1 MIYFSDASGTLT
13 RCVPEQVYQ
22 GSAEGNR
29 LFLVA
34 PFAQNAE
41 VYAAFRLPDGSS
53 TERFRL
59 EHTGLI
65 GGIAGAGGAGVYG
78 WRCALPAC
86 VTEQYGSVTVQFFRF
101 VAGEELSVFAAQ
113 FTVER
118 GVQPQLPAAP
128 GADVY
133 REIVAALAAIG
144 ADLRN
149 GFFAARAIFAW
160 NAAYAYGANEIAY
173 YPTGEHGALVRSLH
187 ADNTQP
193 PYTADG
199 ALNSAH
205 WAEELNFAA
214 VSEQY
219 LGAVQAEADRAEE
232 AADRAQLLAERLASV
247 LDKDVLLVDELP
259 ASPQEDA
266 LYLLAGEGD
275 ALFELWIYDGEW
287 VSFGGADIVL
297 NTTGFHSGTLT
308 QGGWSGGRQTVA
320 VADIAAEDAVYA
332 VPEDGYAAAYLAAGI
347 RAAEC
352 ADGGVVFTCKSPPS
366 QDIRVSLAV
375 TKRQDAPRVSVEGYY
390 TKEEADSALS
400 AEATARSQADLALG
414 GRIDSLLSGGTPVA
428 RATNAD
434 AATTATNAT
443 NAASADT
450 ATKASQDGNGND
462 IAATYAT
469 KAELA
474 AVEENSERFR
484 EDGAYPDLV
493 AGTANFAL
501 QADQAGR
508 ATSAASAD
516 YAEVAFHAD
525 AADTATSADNAAH
538 ADSADTATTA
548 TTAANATHAA
558 SADNAA
564 HADSADTATTATNA
578 AHAASADTATKA
590 TQDGNGNDIAA
601 TYATKT
607 ELSGA
612 GGGNFDGNGT
622 YPNLSVGQATHAASA
637 DNAAHADSADTATTA
652 TNAAHADSADTATT
666 ATNATH
672 AASADNAAH
681 ADSADTATTATSA
694 ASAVKATQDGSGND
708 IAATYVKQSD
718 VQLSLQQLQNGTI
731 VVGRAT
737 GDASGNDIAATYAT
751 KAELGSA
758 GGGSFNASG
767 SYPDLVAGTANF
779 ALQADQAV
787 YASSAGS
794 AEFAEIAFQADAAT
808 SDGLGNNIAE
818 TYATKAELAAAAVSA
833 ASVPAAVSA
842 ASAPAAASASVPGS
856 AVGKASLSAEGDTAG
871 ALCRHDLLVCGGEIA
886 LTATIFSRDA
896 SPFGTAQALL
906 RYLGGAGYRVAE
918 GPSPLP
924 AAGCC
929 GGATVY
935 GIGAHAAFPQ
945 SLGILCGG
953 AGQEPAAAHLAADG
967 LTVTDHVTE
976 M

>member
-53 TERFRL
+53 TERYRL
-59 EHTGLI
+59 EHAGLI
-65 GGIAGAGGAGVYG
+65 GGIAGAGGTGVYG

-400 AEATARSQADLALG
+400 AEASARSQADLALG

-434 AATTATNAT
+434 AATTAT
-443 NAASADT
+443 
-450 ATKASQDGNGND
+450 
-462 IAATYAT
+462 
-469 KAELA
+469 
-474 AVEENSERFR
+474 
-484 EDGAYPDLV
+484 
-493 AGTANFAL
+493 
-501 QADQAGR
+501 
-508 ATSAASAD
+508 
-516 YAEVAFHAD
+516 
-525 AADTATSADNAAH
+525 
-538 ADSADTATTA
+538 
-548 TTAANATHAA
+548 
-558 SADNAA
+558 
-564 HADSADTATTATNA
+564 TATNA

-601 TYATKT
+601 TYATKA

-637 DNAAHADSADTATTA
+637 D
-652 TNAAHADSADTATT
+652 NAAHADSADTATT

-751 KAELGSA
+751 KEEVQGA

-833 ASVPAAVSA
+833 ASAPAAVSAASVPAAVSA
-842 ASAPAAASASVPGS
+842 ASVPAAASASVPGS

-871 ALCRHDLLVCGGEIA
+871 ALCRHDLLVCGGEAA
-886 LTATIFSRDA
+886 LTATVFSRDA

-976 M
+976 I

>member
-400 AEATARSQADLALG
+400 AEASARSQADLALG

-434 AATTATNAT
+434 AATTATTATNAT
-443 NAASADT
+443 HAASADT
-450 ATKASQDGNGND
+450 ATKASQDASGND

-469 KAELA
+469 KA
-474 AVEENSERFR
+474 
-484 EDGAYPDLV
+484 
-493 AGTANFAL
+493 
-501 QADQAGR
+501 
-508 ATSAASAD
+508 
-516 YAEVAFHAD
+516 
-525 AADTATSADNAAH
+525 
-538 ADSADTATTA
+538 
-548 TTAANATHAA
+548 
-558 SADNAA
+558 
-564 HADSADTATTATNA
+564 
-578 AHAASADTATKA
+578 
-590 TQDGNGNDIAA
+590 
-601 TYATKT
+601 

-637 DNAAHADSADTATTA
+637 DNAT
-652 TNAAHADSADTATT
+652 HADSADTATT

-694 ASAVKATQDGSGND
+694 ASAVKASQDGSGND

-751 KAELGSA
+751 KEEVQGA

-833 ASVPAAVSA
+833 ASAPAAVSAASVPAAVSAASAPAAVSA

-871 ALCRHDLLVCGGEIA
+871 ALCRHDLLVCGGEAA
-886 LTATIFSRDA
+886 LTVTIFSRDA

-929 GGATVY
+929 GGAIVY

>member
-53 TERFRL
+53 TERYRL

-101 VAGEELSVFAAQ
+101 VAGAELSVFAAQ

-133 REIVAALAAIG
+133 REIVDALAAIG

-400 AEATARSQADLALG
+400 AEASARSQADLALG

-434 AATTATNAT
+434 AATTATTATNAT
-443 NAASADT
+443 HAASADT
-450 ATKASQDGNGND
+450 ATKASQDASGND

-469 KAELA
+469 KA
-474 AVEENSERFR
+474 
-484 EDGAYPDLV
+484 
-493 AGTANFAL
+493 
-501 QADQAGR
+501 
-508 ATSAASAD
+508 
-516 YAEVAFHAD
+516 
-525 AADTATSADNAAH
+525 
-538 ADSADTATTA
+538 
-548 TTAANATHAA
+548 
-558 SADNAA
+558 
-564 HADSADTATTATNA
+564 
-578 AHAASADTATKA
+578 
-590 TQDGNGNDIAA
+590 
-601 TYATKT
+601 

-666 ATNATH
+666 AT
-672 AASADNAAH
+672 
-681 ADSADTATTATSA
+681 SA
-694 ASAVKATQDGSGND
+694 ASAVKASQDGSGND

-833 ASVPAAVSA
+833 ASAPAAVSAASVPAAVSA
-842 ASAPAAASASVPGS
+842 ASVPAAASASVPGS

-871 ALCRHDLLVCGGEIA
+871 ALCRHDLLVCGGEAA
-886 LTATIFSRDA
+886 LTATVFSRDA

-976 M
+976 I

>member
-59 EHTGLI
+59 EHAGLI
-65 GGIAGAGGAGVYG
+65 GGIAGAGGTGVYG

-133 REIVAALAAIG
+133 REIVDALAAIG

-400 AEATARSQADLALG
+400 AEASARSQADLALG

-434 AATTATNAT
+434 A
-443 NAASADT
+443 
-450 ATKASQDGNGND
+450 
-462 IAATYAT
+462 
-469 KAELA
+469 
-474 AVEENSERFR
+474 
-484 EDGAYPDLV
+484 
-493 AGTANFAL
+493 
-501 QADQAGR
+501 
-508 ATSAASAD
+508 
-516 YAEVAFHAD
+516 
-525 AADTATSADNAAH
+525 
-538 ADSADTATTA
+538 
-548 TTAANATHAA
+548 
-558 SADNAA
+558 
-564 HADSADTATTATNA
+564 
-578 AHAASADTATKA
+578 
-590 TQDGNGNDIAA
+590 
-601 TYATKT
+601 
-607 ELSGA
+607 
-612 GGGNFDGNGT
+612 
-622 YPNLSVGQATHAASA
+622 
-637 DNAAHADSADTATTA
+637 
-652 TNAAHADSADTATT
+652 
-666 ATNATH
+666 
-672 AASADNAAH
+672 
-681 ADSADTATTATSA
+681 ATTATSA

-818 TYATKAELAAAAVSA
+818 TYATKEELAAAAVSA

-842 ASAPAAASASVPGS
+842 ASVPAAASASVPGS
-856 AVGKASLSAEGDTAG
+856 AVGKDSLFAEGDTAG
-871 ALCRHDLLVCGGEIA
+871 ALCRHDLLVCGGETA

-918 GPSPLP
+918 GASPLP

-929 GGATVY
+929 GGAIVY

>member
-133 REIVAALAAIG
+133 REIVDALAAIG

-259 ASPQEDA
+259 ASPQEDT

-320 VADIAAEDAVYA
+320 VVDIAAEDAVYA

-400 AEATARSQADLALG
+400 AEASARSQADLALG

-428 RATNAD
+428 RAT
-434 AATTATNAT
+434 
-443 NAASADT
+443 S
-450 ATKASQDGNGND
+450 
-462 IAATYAT
+462 
-469 KAELA
+469 
-474 AVEENSERFR
+474 
-484 EDGAYPDLV
+484 
-493 AGTANFAL
+493 
-501 QADQAGR
+501 
-508 ATSAASAD
+508 
-516 YAEVAFHAD
+516 
-525 AADTATSADNAAH
+525 
-538 ADSADTATTA
+538 
-548 TTAANATHAA
+548 AA

-564 HADSADTATTATNA
+564 HADSADTATTAANA
-578 AHAASADTATKA
+578 THAASADTATKA
-590 TQDGNGNDIAA
+590 
-601 TYATKT
+601 
-607 ELSGA
+607 S
-612 GGGNFDGNGT
+612 
-622 YPNLSVGQATHAASA
+622 
-637 DNAAHADSADTATTA
+637 
-652 TNAAHADSADTATT
+652 
-666 ATNATH
+666 
-672 AASADNAAH
+672 
-681 ADSADTATTATSA
+681 
-694 ASAVKATQDGSGND
+694 QDGSGND

-751 KAELGSA
+751 KEEVQGA

-833 ASVPAAVSA
+833 ASAPAAVSA
-842 ASAPAAASASVPGS
+842 ASVPAAASAPADVSAPAAASASVPGS
-856 AVGKASLSAEGDTAG
+856 AVGKASLSAEGDTAK
-871 ALCRHDLLVCGGEIA
+871 ALCRHDLLVCGGEAA
-886 LTATIFSRDA
+886 LTATIFSRDT

-918 GPSPLP
+918 GASLLP

-929 GGATVY
+929 GGAIVY

-945 SLGILCGG
+945 SLGIFCGG

-976 M
+976 I

>member
-133 REIVAALAAIG
+133 REIVDALAAIG

-400 AEATARSQADLALG
+400 AEASARSQADLALG

-443 NAASADT
+443 HADT
-450 ATKASQDGNGND
+450 ATKASQDASGND

-538 ADSADTATTA
+538 ADAADTATTATNATHADAADTA

-558 SADNAA
+558 SAD
-564 HADSADTATTATNA
+564 
-578 AHAASADTATKA
+578 TATKA
-590 TQDGNGNDIAA
+590 TQDANGNDIAA
-601 TYATKT
+601 TYATK
-607 ELSGA
+607 EE
-612 GGGNFDGNGT
+612 
-622 YPNLSVGQATHAASA
+622 
-637 DNAAHADSADTATTA
+637 
-652 TNAAHADSADTATT
+652 
-666 ATNATH
+666 
-672 AASADNAAH
+672 
-681 ADSADTATTATSA
+681 
-694 ASAVKATQDGSGND
+694 
-708 IAATYVKQSD
+708 
-718 VQLSLQQLQNGTI
+718 VQG
-731 VVGRAT
+731 
-737 GDASGNDIAATYAT
+737 
-751 KAELGSA
+751 A

-842 ASAPAAASASVPGS
+842 ASAPAAVSAASVPAAVSAPAAASASVPGS

-918 GPSPLP
+918 GASPLP

-929 GGATVY
+929 GGAIVY

>member
-65 GGIAGAGGAGVYG
+65 GGIAGAGGAGVSG

-133 REIVAALAAIG
+133 REIVDALAAIG

-160 NAAYAYGANEIAY
+160 KAAYAYGANEIAY

-259 ASPQEDA
+259 ASPQEDT

-366 QDIRVSLAV
+366 QDIRVALAV

-400 AEATARSQADLALG
+400 AEASARSQADLALG

-434 AATTATNAT
+434 AATTAANAT
-443 NAASADT
+443 HAASADT

-469 KAELA
+469 KA
-474 AVEENSERFR
+474 
-484 EDGAYPDLV
+484 
-493 AGTANFAL
+493 
-501 QADQAGR
+501 
-508 ATSAASAD
+508 
-516 YAEVAFHAD
+516 
-525 AADTATSADNAAH
+525 
-538 ADSADTATTA
+538 
-548 TTAANATHAA
+548 
-558 SADNAA
+558 
-564 HADSADTATTATNA
+564 
-578 AHAASADTATKA
+578 
-590 TQDGNGNDIAA
+590 
-601 TYATKT
+601 

-652 TNAAHADSADTATT
+652 TNATHADSADTATTATNAAHADSADTATTAANATHAASADTATKASQDASGNDIAATYATKAELSGAGGGNFDGNGTYPNLSVGQATHATSADNAAHADSADTATT

-694 ASAVKATQDGSGND
+694 ASAVKASQDGSGND

-842 ASAPAAASASVPGS
+842 ASVPAAVSAASVPAAVSAASVPAAASASVPGS

-871 ALCRHDLLVCGGEIA
+871 ALCRHDLLVCGGETA
-886 LTATIFSRDA
+886 FTATIFSRDA

-976 M
+976 I

>member
-53 TERFRL
+53 TERYRL
-59 EHTGLI
+59 EHAGLI

-133 REIVAALAAIG
+133 REIVDALAAIG

-400 AEATARSQADLALG
+400 AEASARSQADLALG

-443 NAASADT
+443 HAASADT
-450 ATKASQDGNGND
+450 ATKASQDASGND

-469 KAELA
+469 KA
-474 AVEENSERFR
+474 
-484 EDGAYPDLV
+484 
-493 AGTANFAL
+493 
-501 QADQAGR
+501 
-508 ATSAASAD
+508 
-516 YAEVAFHAD
+516 
-525 AADTATSADNAAH
+525 
-538 ADSADTATTA
+538 
-548 TTAANATHAA
+548 
-558 SADNAA
+558 
-564 HADSADTATTATNA
+564 
-578 AHAASADTATKA
+578 
-590 TQDGNGNDIAA
+590 
-601 TYATKT
+601 

-666 ATNATH
+666 AT
-672 AASADNAAH
+672 
-681 ADSADTATTATSA
+681 SA
-694 ASAVKATQDGSGND
+694 ASAVKASQDGSGND

-751 KAELGSA
+751 KEEVQGA

-833 ASVPAAVSA
+833 ASAPAAVSAASAPAAVSA

-871 ALCRHDLLVCGGEIA
+871 ALCRHDLLVCGGEAA

-929 GGATVY
+929 GGGIVY

>member
-59 EHTGLI
+59 EHAGLI
-65 GGIAGAGGAGVYG
+65 GGIAGAGGTGVYG

-133 REIVAALAAIG
+133 REIVDALAAIG

-173 YPTGEHGALVRSLH
+173 YPAGEHGALVRSLH

-400 AEATARSQADLALG
+400 AEASARSQADLALG

-443 NAASADT
+443 HAASADT
-450 ATKASQDGNGND
+450 ATKASQDASGND

-469 KAELA
+469 KA
-474 AVEENSERFR
+474 
-484 EDGAYPDLV
+484 
-493 AGTANFAL
+493 
-501 QADQAGR
+501 
-508 ATSAASAD
+508 
-516 YAEVAFHAD
+516 
-525 AADTATSADNAAH
+525 
-538 ADSADTATTA
+538 
-548 TTAANATHAA
+548 
-558 SADNAA
+558 
-564 HADSADTATTATNA
+564 
-578 AHAASADTATKA
+578 
-590 TQDGNGNDIAA
+590 
-601 TYATKT
+601 

-666 ATNATH
+666 AT
-672 AASADNAAH
+672 
-681 ADSADTATTATSA
+681 SA
-694 ASAVKATQDGSGND
+694 ASAVKASQDGSGND

-751 KAELGSA
+751 KEEVQGA

-833 ASVPAAVSA
+833 ASAPAAVSA

-871 ALCRHDLLVCGGEIA
+871 ALCRHDLLVCGGEAA

-896 SPFGTAQALL
+896 SPFGTPQALL

-918 GPSPLP
+918 GASPLP

>member
-59 EHTGLI
+59 EHAGLI
-65 GGIAGAGGAGVYG
+65 GGIAGAGGTGVYG

-133 REIVAALAAIG
+133 REIVDALAAIG

-400 AEATARSQADLALG
+400 AEASARSQADLALG

-443 NAASADT
+443 NAA
-450 ATKASQDGNGND
+450 
-462 IAATYAT
+462 
-469 KAELA
+469 
-474 AVEENSERFR
+474 
-484 EDGAYPDLV
+484 
-493 AGTANFAL
+493 
-501 QADQAGR
+501 
-508 ATSAASAD
+508 
-516 YAEVAFHAD
+516 
-525 AADTATSADNAAH
+525 
-538 ADSADTATTA
+538 
-548 TTAANATHAA
+548 
-558 SADNAA
+558 
-564 HADSADTATTATNA
+564 
-578 AHAASADTATKA
+578 HAASADTATKA
-590 TQDGNGNDIAA
+590 MQDAN
-601 TYATKT
+601 
-607 ELSGA
+607 
-612 GGGNFDGNGT
+612 
-622 YPNLSVGQATHAASA
+622 
-637 DNAAHADSADTATTA
+637 
-652 TNAAHADSADTATT
+652 
-666 ATNATH
+666 
-672 AASADNAAH
+672 
-681 ADSADTATTATSA
+681 
-694 ASAVKATQDGSGND
+694 GND

-751 KAELGSA
+751 KEEVQGA

-842 ASAPAAASASVPGS
+842 ASAPAAVSAASVPAAASASVPGS

>member
-133 REIVAALAAIG
+133 REIVDALAAIG

-160 NAAYAYGANEIAY
+160 KAAYAYGANEIAY

-259 ASPQEDA
+259 ASPQEDT

-366 QDIRVSLAV
+366 QDIRVALAV

-400 AEATARSQADLALG
+400 AEASARSQADLALG

-434 AATTATNAT
+434 AATTAANAT
-443 NAASADT
+443 HAASADT

-469 KAELA
+469 KA
-474 AVEENSERFR
+474 
-484 EDGAYPDLV
+484 
-493 AGTANFAL
+493 
-501 QADQAGR
+501 
-508 ATSAASAD
+508 
-516 YAEVAFHAD
+516 
-525 AADTATSADNAAH
+525 
-538 ADSADTATTA
+538 
-548 TTAANATHAA
+548 
-558 SADNAA
+558 
-564 HADSADTATTATNA
+564 
-578 AHAASADTATKA
+578 
-590 TQDGNGNDIAA
+590 
-601 TYATKT
+601 

-652 TNAAHADSADTATT
+652 TNATHADSADTATTATNAAHADSADTATTAANATHAASADTATKASQDASGNDIAATYATKAELSGAGGGNFDGNGTYPNLSVGQATHATSADNAAHADSADTATT

-694 ASAVKATQDGSGND
+694 ASAVKASQDGSGND

-842 ASAPAAASASVPGS
+842 ASVPAAVSAASVPAAASASVPGS

-871 ALCRHDLLVCGGEIA
+871 ALCRHDLLVCGGETA
-886 LTATIFSRDA
+886 FTATIFSRDA

-976 M
+976 I

>member
-434 AATTATNAT
+434 
-443 NAASADT
+443 
-450 ATKASQDGNGND
+450 
-462 IAATYAT
+462 
-469 KAELA
+469 
-474 AVEENSERFR
+474 
-484 EDGAYPDLV
+484 
-493 AGTANFAL
+493 
-501 QADQAGR
+501 
-508 ATSAASAD
+508 
-516 YAEVAFHAD
+516 
-525 AADTATSADNAAH
+525 
-538 ADSADTATTA
+538 TATTA
-548 TTAANATHAA
+548 TTATNATHAA

-564 HADSADTATTATNA
+564 HADAADIATTATNA

-590 TQDGNGNDIAA
+590 TQDANGNDIAA

-652 TNAAHADSADTATT
+652 TNATNAAHATSADNAAHADAADTATT
-666 ATNATH
+666 ATNAAH
-672 AASADNAAH
+672 AASAD
-681 ADSADTATTATSA
+681 TAT
-694 ASAVKATQDGSGND
+694 KATQDANGND

-751 KAELGSA
+751 KEEVQGA

-833 ASVPAAVSA
+833 ASAPAAVSAASAPAAVSA

-856 AVGKASLSAEGDTAG
+856 AVGKTSFSAEGDTAG
-871 ALCRHDLLVCGGEIA
+871 ALCRHDLLVCGGEAA

-918 GPSPLP
+918 GASPLP

-929 GGATVY
+929 GGGIVY

-976 M
+976 I

>member
-1 MIYFSDASGTLT
+1 MRSPLRSPTPPRT
-13 RCVPEQVYQ
+13 W
-22 GSAEGNR
+22 
-29 LFLVA
+29 
-34 PFAQNAE
+34 
-41 VYAAFRLPDGSS
+41 
-53 TERFRL
+53 
-59 EHTGLI
+59 TG
-65 GGIAGAGGAGVYG
+65 
-78 WRCALPAC
+78 
-86 VTEQYGSVTVQFFRF
+86 
-101 VAGEELSVFAAQ
+101 
-113 FTVER
+113 
-118 GVQPQLPAAP
+118 
-128 GADVY
+128 
-133 REIVAALAAIG
+133 
-144 ADLRN
+144 
-149 GFFAARAIFAW
+149 
-160 NAAYAYGANEIAY
+160 
-173 YPTGEHGALVRSLH
+173 PTGEHGALVRSLH

-400 AEATARSQADLALG
+400 AEASARSQADLALG

-434 AATTATNAT
+434 VATTATTATNAT
-443 NAASADT
+443 HAASADT

-525 AADTATSADNAAH
+525 AADTATTATNATNAAHATSADNAAH
-538 ADSADTATTA
+538 ADSADTAT
-548 TTAANATHAA
+548 
-558 SADNAA
+558 SAD
-564 HADSADTATTATNA
+564 NA

-590 TQDGNGNDIAA
+590 MQDANGNDIAA

-622 YPNLSVGQATHAASA
+622 YPNLSVGQAAHAASA
-637 DNAAHADSADTATTA
+637 DNAAHADSADAATTA
-652 TNAAHADSADTATT
+652 TNAAHAT
-666 ATNATH
+666 
-672 AASADNAAH
+672 SADNAAH

-694 ASAVKATQDGSGND
+694 ASAVKATQDANGND

-751 KAELGSA
+751 KEEVQGA

-833 ASVPAAVSA
+833 ASAPAAVSA
-842 ASAPAAASASVPGS
+842 ASVPAAVSAPAAASACAPGS

-871 ALCRHDLLVCGGEIA
+871 ALCRHDLLVCGGETA
-886 LTATIFSRDA
+886 LTATVFSRDA

-929 GGATVY
+929 GGGIVY

-976 M
+976 I

>member
-133 REIVAALAAIG
+133 REIVDALAAIG

-400 AEATARSQADLALG
+400 AEASARSQADLALG

-434 AATTATNAT
+434 AATTATTATNAT
-443 NAASADT
+443 HAASADT
-450 ATKASQDGNGND
+450 ATKASQDASGND

-548 TTAANATHAA
+548 TNATNAAHAT

-578 AHAASADTATKA
+578 T
-590 TQDGNGNDIAA
+590 N
-601 TYATKT
+601 
-607 ELSGA
+607 
-612 GGGNFDGNGT
+612 
-622 YPNLSVGQATHAASA
+622 ATHAASE
-637 DNAAHADSADTATTA
+637 DNAAHADAADTATTA
-652 TNAAHADSADTATT
+652 TNAAHA
-666 ATNATH
+666 
-672 AASADNAAH
+672 ASADNATH

-694 ASAVKATQDGSGND
+694 ASAVKASQDGSGND

-833 ASVPAAVSA
+833 ASAPAAVSA
-842 ASAPAAASASVPGS
+842 ASAPAAVSAASAPAAVSVASAPAAVSAPATASASVPGS

-871 ALCRHDLLVCGGEIA
+871 ALCRHDLLVCGGETA
-886 LTATIFSRDA
+886 LTATVFSRDA

-929 GGATVY
+929 GGGIVY

-953 AGQEPAAAHLAADG
+953 AGQEPAAAYLAADG

-976 M
+976 I

>member
-133 REIVAALAAIG
+133 REIVDALAAIG

-400 AEATARSQADLALG
+400 AEASARSQADLALG

-443 NAASADT
+443 HADT
-450 ATKASQDGNGND
+450 ATKASQDASGNDIAATYATKAELSGAGGGNFDGNGTYPNLSVGQATHAASADNAAHADSADTATTATNAAHADSADTATTATSTASAVKASQDGSGNDIAATYVKQSDVQLSLQQLQNGTIVVGRATGDASGND

-538 ADSADTATTA
+538 ADAADTATTATNATHADAADTA

-558 SADNAA
+558 SAD
-564 HADSADTATTATNA
+564 
-578 AHAASADTATKA
+578 TATKA
-590 TQDGNGNDIAA
+590 TQDANGNDIAA
-601 TYATKT
+601 TYATK
-607 ELSGA
+607 EE
-612 GGGNFDGNGT
+612 
-622 YPNLSVGQATHAASA
+622 
-637 DNAAHADSADTATTA
+637 
-652 TNAAHADSADTATT
+652 
-666 ATNATH
+666 
-672 AASADNAAH
+672 
-681 ADSADTATTATSA
+681 
-694 ASAVKATQDGSGND
+694 
-708 IAATYVKQSD
+708 
-718 VQLSLQQLQNGTI
+718 VQG
-731 VVGRAT
+731 
-737 GDASGNDIAATYAT
+737 
-751 KAELGSA
+751 A

-842 ASAPAAASASVPGS
+842 ASAPAAVSAASVPAAVSAPAAASASVPGS
-856 AVGKASLSAEGDTAG
+856 AVGKASLSAEGDTAVT
-871 ALCRHDLLVCGGEIA
+871 LCRHDLLVCGGEAA

-918 GPSPLP
+918 GASPLP

-929 GGATVY
+929 GGAIVY

>member
-400 AEATARSQADLALG
+400 AEASARSQADLALG

-434 AATTATNAT
+434 AATTAANAT
-443 NAASADT
+443 HAASADT

-525 AADTATSADNAAH
+525 AADTATTATNATNAAHATSADNAAH
-538 ADSADTATTA
+538 ADSADTAT
-548 TTAANATHAA
+548 
-558 SADNAA
+558 SAD
-564 HADSADTATTATNA
+564 NA

-590 TQDGNGNDIAA
+590 MQDANGNDIAA

-622 YPNLSVGQATHAASA
+622 YPNLSVGQAAHAASA
-637 DNAAHADSADTATTA
+637 DNAAHADSADAATTA
-652 TNAAHADSADTATT
+652 TNAAHAT
-666 ATNATH
+666 
-672 AASADNAAH
+672 SADNAAH

-694 ASAVKATQDGSGND
+694 ASAVKATQDANGND

-751 KAELGSA
+751 KEEVQGA

-833 ASVPAAVSA
+833 ASAPAAVSA
-842 ASAPAAASASVPGS
+842 ASVPAAVSAPAAASACAPGS

-871 ALCRHDLLVCGGEIA
+871 ALCRHDLLVCGGETA
-886 LTATIFSRDA
+886 LTATVFSRDA

-929 GGATVY
+929 GGGIVY

-976 M
+976 I

>member
-53 TERFRL
+53 TERYRL
-59 EHTGLI
+59 ERTGLI

-133 REIVAALAAIG
+133 REIVDALAAIG

-259 ASPQEDA
+259 ASPQEDT

-400 AEATARSQADLALG
+400 AEASARSQADLALG

-428 RATNAD
+428 RATS
-434 AATTATNAT
+434 
-443 NAASADT
+443 AASADT
-450 ATKASQDGNGND
+450 AAKATGDASGND

-469 KAELA
+469 KSELA

-525 AADTATSADNAAH
+525 AADTATSADSAAH

-548 TTAANATHAA
+548 TNATNAAHAT

-590 TQDGNGNDIAA
+590 TQDANGNDIAA

-612 GGGNFDGNGT
+612 GGGNIDGNGT
-622 YPNLSVGQATHAASA
+622 YPYLSVGQATHAASA

-652 TNAAHADSADTATT
+652 TNA
-666 ATNATH
+666 TH
-672 AASADNAAH
+672 AVSADNAAH

-694 ASAVKATQDGSGND
+694 ASAVKATQDANGND

-737 GDASGNDIAATYAT
+737 GDANGNDIAATYAT
-751 KAELGSA
+751 KEEVQGA

-842 ASAPAAASASVPGS
+842 ASVPAAVSAASVPAAVSAPAAASASVPGS
-856 AVGKASLSAEGDTAG
+856 AVGKASLSAEGDTAK
-871 ALCRHDLLVCGGEIA
+871 ALCRHDLLVCGGEAA
-886 LTATIFSRDA
+886 LTATIFSRDT

-906 RYLGGAGYRVAE
+906 CYLGGAGYRVAE
-918 GPSPLP
+918 GASPLP

-929 GGATVY
+929 GGAIVY

-945 SLGILCGG
+945 SLGIFCGG

-976 M
+976 I

>member
-400 AEATARSQADLALG
+400 AEASARSQADLALG

-434 AATTATNAT
+434 AATTATTATNAT
-443 NAASADT
+443 HAASADT
-450 ATKASQDGNGND
+450 ATKASQ
-462 IAATYAT
+462 
-469 KAELA
+469 
-474 AVEENSERFR
+474 
-484 EDGAYPDLV
+484 
-493 AGTANFAL
+493 
-501 QADQAGR
+501 
-508 ATSAASAD
+508 
-516 YAEVAFHAD
+516 
-525 AADTATSADNAAH
+525 
-538 ADSADTATTA
+538 
-548 TTAANATHAA
+548 
-558 SADNAA
+558 
-564 HADSADTATTATNA
+564 
-578 AHAASADTATKA
+578 
-590 TQDGNGNDIAA
+590 
-601 TYATKT
+601 
-607 ELSGA
+607 
-612 GGGNFDGNGT
+612 
-622 YPNLSVGQATHAASA
+622 
-637 DNAAHADSADTATTA
+637 
-652 TNAAHADSADTATT
+652 
-666 ATNATH
+666 
-672 AASADNAAH
+672 
-681 ADSADTATTATSA
+681 
-694 ASAVKATQDGSGND
+694 
-708 IAATYVKQSD
+708 
-718 VQLSLQQLQNGTI
+718 
-731 VVGRAT
+731 
-737 GDASGNDIAATYAT
+737 DASGNDIAATYAT
-751 KAELGSA
+751 KAELSGA

-842 ASAPAAASASVPGS
+842 ASAPAAVSAASAPAAVSAASAPAAASASVPGS

-871 ALCRHDLLVCGGEIA
+871 ALCRHDLLVCGGEAA
-886 LTATIFSRDA
+886 LTATVFSRDA

-929 GGATVY
+929 GGGIVY

>member
-133 REIVAALAAIG
+133 REIVDALAAIG

-259 ASPQEDA
+259 ASPQEDT

-366 QDIRVSLAV
+366 QDIRVALAV

-400 AEATARSQADLALG
+400 AESSARS
-414 GRIDSLLSGGTPVA
+414 
-428 RATNAD
+428 
-434 AATTATNAT
+434 
-443 NAASADT
+443 
-450 ATKASQDGNGND
+450 
-462 IAATYAT
+462 
-469 KAELA
+469 
-474 AVEENSERFR
+474 
-484 EDGAYPDLV
+484 
-493 AGTANFAL
+493 
-501 QADQAGR
+501 
-508 ATSAASAD
+508 
-516 YAEVAFHAD
+516 
-525 AADTATSADNAAH
+525 
-538 ADSADTATTA
+538 
-548 TTAANATHAA
+548 
-558 SADNAA
+558 
-564 HADSADTATTATNA
+564 
-578 AHAASADTATKA
+578 
-590 TQDGNGNDIAA
+590 
-601 TYATKT
+601 
-607 ELSGA
+607 
-612 GGGNFDGNGT
+612 
-622 YPNLSVGQATHAASA
+622 
-637 DNAAHADSADTATTA
+637 
-652 TNAAHADSADTATT
+652 
-666 ATNATH
+666 
-672 AASADNAAH
+672 
-681 ADSADTATTATSA
+681 
-694 ASAVKATQDGSGND
+694 
-708 IAATYVKQSD
+708 
-718 VQLSLQQLQNGTI
+718 
-731 VVGRAT
+731 
-737 GDASGNDIAATYAT
+737 
-751 KAELGSA
+751 
-758 GGGSFNASG
+758 
-767 SYPDLVAGTANF
+767 
-779 ALQADQAV
+779 
-787 YASSAGS
+787 
-794 AEFAEIAFQADAAT
+794 
-808 SDGLGNNIAE
+808 
-818 TYATKAELAAAAVSA
+818 
-833 ASVPAAVSA
+833 
-842 ASAPAAASASVPGS
+842 
-856 AVGKASLSAEGDTAG
+856 
-871 ALCRHDLLVCGGEIA
+871 
-886 LTATIFSRDA
+886 
-896 SPFGTAQALL
+896 
-906 RYLGGAGYRVAE
+906 
-918 GPSPLP
+918 
-924 AAGCC
+924 
-929 GGATVY
+929 
-935 GIGAHAAFPQ
+935 
-945 SLGILCGG
+945 
-953 AGQEPAAAHLAADG
+953 
-967 LTVTDHVTE
+967 
-976 M
+976 

>member
-65 GGIAGAGGAGVYG
+65 GGIAGAGGTGVYG

-133 REIVAALAAIG
+133 REIVDALAAIG

-259 ASPQEDA
+259 VSPQEDA

-275 ALFELWIYDGEW
+275 ALFELWTYDGEW

-400 AEATARSQADLALG
+400 AEASARSQADLALG

-434 AATTATNAT
+434 AATTAANAT
-443 NAASADT
+443 HAASADT
-450 ATKASQDGNGND
+450 ATKASQDASGND

-538 ADSADTATTA
+538 A
-548 TTAANATHAA
+548 
-558 SADNAA
+558 
-564 HADSADTATTATNA
+564 
-578 AHAASADTATKA
+578 ASADTATKA
-590 TQDGNGNDIAA
+590 MQDANGNDIAA

-652 TNAAHADSADTATT
+652 T
-666 ATNATH
+666 
-672 AASADNAAH
+672 
-681 ADSADTATTATSA
+681 SA
-694 ASAVKATQDGSGND
+694 ASAVKASQDGSGND

-751 KAELGSA
+751 KEEVQGA

-833 ASVPAAVSA
+833 ASAPAAVSAASAPAAVSA

-871 ALCRHDLLVCGGEIA
+871 ALCRHDLLVCGGEAA
-886 LTATIFSRDA
+886 LTATVFSRDA

-929 GGATVY
+929 GGAIVY

-976 M
+976 I

>member
-59 EHTGLI
+59 EHAGLI

-400 AEATARSQADLALG
+400 AEASARSQADLALG

-443 NAASADT
+443 NAA
-450 ATKASQDGNGND
+450 
-462 IAATYAT
+462 
-469 KAELA
+469 
-474 AVEENSERFR
+474 
-484 EDGAYPDLV
+484 
-493 AGTANFAL
+493 
-501 QADQAGR
+501 
-508 ATSAASAD
+508 
-516 YAEVAFHAD
+516 
-525 AADTATSADNAAH
+525 
-538 ADSADTATTA
+538 
-548 TTAANATHAA
+548 HAA

-564 HADSADTATTATNA
+564 HADSADIATTATNA
-578 AHAASADTATKA
+578 THATSADTATKA
-590 TQDGNGNDIAA
+590 TQDANGNDIAA

-607 ELSGA
+607 EPSGA

-652 TNAAHADSADTATT
+652 TTAA
-666 ATNATH
+666 NATH
-672 AASADNAAH
+672 AVSADNATH

-694 ASAVKATQDGSGND
+694 ASAVKASQDGSGND

-751 KAELGSA
+751 KEEVQGA

-842 ASAPAAASASVPGS
+842 ASAPAAVSAASAPAAASASVPGS
-856 AVGKASLSAEGDTAG
+856 AVGKASFSAEGDTAG
-871 ALCRHDLLVCGGEIA
+871 ALCRHDLLVRGGEAA

-929 GGATVY
+929 GGAIVY

-976 M
+976 I

>member
-53 TERFRL
+53 TERYRL

-133 REIVAALAAIG
+133 REIVDALAAIG

-400 AEATARSQADLALG
+400 AEASARSQADLALG

-434 AATTATNAT
+434 AATTATTATNAT
-443 NAASADT
+443 HAASADT
-450 ATKASQDGNGND
+450 ATKASQDASGND

-469 KAELA
+469 KA
-474 AVEENSERFR
+474 
-484 EDGAYPDLV
+484 
-493 AGTANFAL
+493 
-501 QADQAGR
+501 
-508 ATSAASAD
+508 
-516 YAEVAFHAD
+516 
-525 AADTATSADNAAH
+525 
-538 ADSADTATTA
+538 
-548 TTAANATHAA
+548 
-558 SADNAA
+558 
-564 HADSADTATTATNA
+564 
-578 AHAASADTATKA
+578 
-590 TQDGNGNDIAA
+590 
-601 TYATKT
+601 

-666 ATNATH
+666 AT
-672 AASADNAAH
+672 
-681 ADSADTATTATSA
+681 SA
-694 ASAVKATQDGSGND
+694 ASAVKASQDGSGND

-833 ASVPAAVSA
+833 ASAPAAVSAASVPAAVSA
-842 ASAPAAASASVPGS
+842 ASVPAAASASVPGS

-871 ALCRHDLLVCGGEIA
+871 ALCRHDLLVCGGEAA
-886 LTATIFSRDA
+886 LTATVFSRDA

-976 M
+976 I

>member
-133 REIVAALAAIG
+133 REIVDALAAIG

-160 NAAYAYGANEIAY
+160 KAAYAYGANEIAY

-259 ASPQEDA
+259 ASPQEDT

-366 QDIRVSLAV
+366 QDIRVALAV

-400 AEATARSQADLALG
+400 AEASARSQADLALG

-434 AATTATNAT
+434 AATTAANAT
-443 NAASADT
+443 HAASADT

-469 KAELA
+469 KA
-474 AVEENSERFR
+474 
-484 EDGAYPDLV
+484 
-493 AGTANFAL
+493 
-501 QADQAGR
+501 
-508 ATSAASAD
+508 
-516 YAEVAFHAD
+516 
-525 AADTATSADNAAH
+525 
-538 ADSADTATTA
+538 
-548 TTAANATHAA
+548 
-558 SADNAA
+558 
-564 HADSADTATTATNA
+564 
-578 AHAASADTATKA
+578 
-590 TQDGNGNDIAA
+590 
-601 TYATKT
+601 

-652 TNAAHADSADTATT
+652 TNATHADSADTATTATNAAHADSADTATTAANATHAASADTATKASQDASGNDIAATYATKAELSGAGGGNFDGNGTYPNLSVGQATHATSADNAAHADSADTATT

-681 ADSADTATTATSA
+681 ADSADTATTATSRRQRRE
-694 ASAVKATQDGSGND
+694 S
-708 IAATYVKQSD
+708 
-718 VQLSLQQLQNGTI
+718 
-731 VVGRAT
+731 
-737 GDASGNDIAATYAT
+737 
-751 KAELGSA
+751 
-758 GGGSFNASG
+758 
-767 SYPDLVAGTANF
+767 VAGRQRQRHRGDLRQTERRA
-779 ALQADQAV
+779 AV
-787 YASSAGS
+787 
-794 AEFAEIAFQADAAT
+794 
-808 SDGLGNNIAE
+808 
-818 TYATKAELAAAAVSA
+818 AAAVAERDDRRWQGDGGRERQRHRRDVRDQGRAGQCGRRLVQCERFLSRPGRGDGELRPAGGPGGLRVVGGERGVCGDRLSGRRGDERRAGQQHRRNVRDEGGTRRRGRIGCIGSRGRIGCIGSRGRIGCLGARGCIGCFGSRGGVRFRARFRRREGFSFRGRGYGGGALAATTCLSA
-833 ASVPAAVSA
+833 AGRPLSRRLFSAVTRRRSGRRRRCFAISAGRGTASRRGRARCRQPGAAA
-842 ASAPAAASASVPGS
+842 GRPCTASARTRRSRSRWASFAAARGRNLP
-856 AVGKASLSAEGDTAG
+856 
-871 ALCRHDLLVCGGEIA
+871 RRI
-886 LTATIFSRDA
+886 SRRT
-896 SPFGTAQALL
+896 G
-906 RYLGGAGYRVAE
+906 
-918 GPSPLP
+918 
-924 AAGCC
+924 
-929 GGATVY
+929 
-935 GIGAHAAFPQ
+935 
-945 SLGILCGG
+945 
-953 AGQEPAAAHLAADG
+953 
-967 LTVTDHVTE
+967 
-976 M
+976 

>member
-59 EHTGLI
+59 EHAGLI
-65 GGIAGAGGAGVYG
+65 GGIAGAGGTGVYG

-133 REIVAALAAIG
+133 REIVDALAAIG

-443 NAASADT
+443 NATHAASADT
-450 ATKASQDGNGND
+450 ATKASQDASGND

-548 TTAANATHAA
+548 TN
-558 SADNAA
+558 
-564 HADSADTATTATNA
+564 ATNA
-578 AHAASADTATKA
+578 AHA
-590 TQDGNGNDIAA
+590 
-601 TYATKT
+601 
-607 ELSGA
+607 
-612 GGGNFDGNGT
+612 
-622 YPNLSVGQATHAASA
+622 VSA
-637 DNAAHADSADTATTA
+637 DNAT
-652 TNAAHADSADTATT
+652 
-666 ATNATH
+666 
-672 AASADNAAH
+672 H

-694 ASAVKATQDGSGND
+694 ASAVKASQDGSGND

-871 ALCRHDLLVCGGEIA
+871 ALCRHDLLVCGGEAA
-886 LTATIFSRDA
+886 LTVTVFSRDA

>member
-232 AADRAQLLAERLASV
+232 AANRAQLLAERLASV

-400 AEATARSQADLALG
+400 AEASARSQADLALG

-443 NAASADT
+443 
-450 ATKASQDGNGND
+450 
-462 IAATYAT
+462 
-469 KAELA
+469 
-474 AVEENSERFR
+474 
-484 EDGAYPDLV
+484 
-493 AGTANFAL
+493 
-501 QADQAGR
+501 
-508 ATSAASAD
+508 
-516 YAEVAFHAD
+516 
-525 AADTATSADNAAH
+525 
-538 ADSADTATTA
+538 
-548 TTAANATHAA
+548 HAA

-578 AHAASADTATKA
+578 TNATHAASADNAAHADAADTATTAANATHAASADTATKA
-590 TQDGNGNDIAA
+590 SQDASGNDIAA
-601 TYATKT
+601 TYATKA

-652 TNAAHADSADTATT
+652 TNAAHAV
-666 ATNATH
+666 
-672 AASADNAAH
+672 SADNATH

-694 ASAVKATQDGSGND
+694 ASAVKASQDGSGND

-751 KAELGSA
+751 KEEVQGA

-842 ASAPAAASASVPGS
+842 ASAPAAASASMPCS

-871 ALCRHDLLVCGGEIA
+871 ALCRHDLLVCGGEAA

-929 GGATVY
+929 GGGIVY

-953 AGQEPAAAHLAADG
+953 AGQEPAAAYLAADG

>member
-53 TERFRL
+53 TERYRL

-133 REIVAALAAIG
+133 REIVDALAAIG

-259 ASPQEDA
+259 ASPQEDT

-366 QDIRVSLAV
+366 QDIRVALAV

-400 AEATARSQADLALG
+400 AEASARSQADLALG

-428 RATNAD
+428 RAT
-434 AATTATNAT
+434 
-443 NAASADT
+443 SADT
-450 ATKASQDGNGND
+450 ATKATGDASGND

-525 AADTATSADNAAH
+525 AADTATSADSAAH

-548 TTAANATHAA
+548 TNATNAAHAT

-564 HADSADTATTATNA
+564 HADSADTATTAANA

-590 TQDGNGNDIAA
+590 TQDANGNDIAA
-601 TYATKT
+601 TYATKA

-622 YPNLSVGQATHAASA
+622 YPNLSVGQAAHAASA

-652 TNAAHADSADTATT
+652 A
-666 ATNATH
+666 NATH
-672 AASADNAAH
+672 AASAD
-681 ADSADTATTATSA
+681 TAT
-694 ASAVKATQDGSGND
+694 KATQDGSGND

-751 KAELGSA
+751 KEEVQGA

-818 TYATKAELAAAAVSA
+818 TYATKAELAAAAVSV

-842 ASAPAAASASVPGS
+842 ASAPAAVSVPAAASASVPGS
-856 AVGKASLSAEGDTAG
+856 AVGKASLSAEGDTAK
-871 ALCRHDLLVCGGEIA
+871 ALCRHDLLVCGGEAA

-918 GPSPLP
+918 GASPLP

-929 GGATVY
+929 GGAIVY

-945 SLGILCGG
+945 SLGIFCGG

-976 M
+976 I

>member
-133 REIVAALAAIG
+133 REIVDALAAIG

-160 NAAYAYGANEIAY
+160 KAAYAYGANEIAY

-259 ASPQEDA
+259 ASPQEDT

-366 QDIRVSLAV
+366 QDIRVALAV

-400 AEATARSQADLALG
+400 AEASARSQADLALG

-434 AATTATNAT
+434 AATTAANAT
-443 NAASADT
+443 HAASADT

-469 KAELA
+469 KAEL
-474 AVEENSERFR
+474 
-484 EDGAYPDLV
+484 
-493 AGTANFAL
+493 
-501 QADQAGR
+501 
-508 ATSAASAD
+508 
-516 YAEVAFHAD
+516 
-525 AADTATSADNAAH
+525 
-538 ADSADTATTA
+538 
-548 TTAANATHAA
+548 
-558 SADNAA
+558 
-564 HADSADTATTATNA
+564 
-578 AHAASADTATKA
+578 
-590 TQDGNGNDIAA
+590 
-601 TYATKT
+601 
-607 ELSGA
+607 SGA

-622 YPNLSVGQATHAASA
+622 YPNLSVGQATHATSA
-637 DNAAHADSADTATTA
+637 D
-652 TNAAHADSADTATT
+652 NAAHADSADTATT

-694 ASAVKATQDGSGND
+694 ASAVKASQDGSGND

-842 ASAPAAASASVPGS
+842 ASVPAAVSAASVPAAASASVPGS

-871 ALCRHDLLVCGGEIA
+871 ALCRHDLLVCGGETA
-886 LTATIFSRDA
+886 FTATIFSRDA

-976 M
+976 I

>member
-133 REIVAALAAIG
+133 REIVDALAAIG

-160 NAAYAYGANEIAY
+160 KAAYAYGANEIAY

-259 ASPQEDA
+259 ASPQEDT

-366 QDIRVSLAV
+366 QDIRVALAV

-400 AEATARSQADLALG
+400 AEASARSQADLALG

-434 AATTATNAT
+434 AATTAANAT
-443 NAASADT
+443 HAASADT

-469 KAELA
+469 KA
-474 AVEENSERFR
+474 
-484 EDGAYPDLV
+484 
-493 AGTANFAL
+493 
-501 QADQAGR
+501 
-508 ATSAASAD
+508 
-516 YAEVAFHAD
+516 
-525 AADTATSADNAAH
+525 
-538 ADSADTATTA
+538 
-548 TTAANATHAA
+548 
-558 SADNAA
+558 
-564 HADSADTATTATNA
+564 
-578 AHAASADTATKA
+578 
-590 TQDGNGNDIAA
+590 
-601 TYATKT
+601 

-652 TNAAHADSADTATT
+652 TNATHADSADTATTATNAAHADSADTATTAANATHAASADTATKASQDASGNDIAATYATKAELSGAGGGNFDGNGTYPNLSVGQATHATSADNAAHADSADTATT

-694 ASAVKATQDGSGND
+694 ASAVKASQDGSGND

-842 ASAPAAASASVPGS
+842 ASVPAAVSAASVPAAVSAASVPAAASASVPGS

-871 ALCRHDLLVCGGEIA
+871 ALCRHDLLVCGGETA
-886 LTATIFSRDA
+886 FTATIFSRDA

-976 M
+976 I